1 MQLPVYNS
9 NGNKTRRSVELDDVV
24 FGLKP
29 NDHAIW
35 LDVRATQAAAR
46 QGTHSTK
53 ERNEVVGSTRKL
65 YRQKGTGLSRAG
77 DAKSPIRRGGGT
89 AFGPK
94 PHAYKVG
101 VNRKTRQLARRS
113 ALSYKLGEEAV
124 RVIEDVNIEEPK
136 TREVAD
142 LLAALEVEDTK
153 VLMLTGGPDD
163 VLYRSG
169 RNISKLEI
177 LPAVEASTF
186 ELMKAKT
193 VLLFENAV
201 EGLTEALRP
210 AEKLAFES
218 ASDDA

>member
-9 NGNKTRRSVELDDVV
+9 NGNKTRRSVELDDAV
-24 FGLKP
+24 FGLEP

-35 LDVRATQAAAR
+35 LDVRATQAAGR
-46 QGTHSTK
+46 QGTHKTK

-89 AFGPK
+89 TFGPK

-113 ALSYKLGEEAV
+113 AFAYKLGEEAV
-124 RVIEDVNIEEPK
+124 RVIEDVELEEPK

-142 LLAALEVEDTK
+142 LLAALEVGDTK
-153 VLMLTGGPDD
+153 VLMLTNGRDE

-169 RNISKLEI
+169 RNIPKFEV

-186 ELMKAKT
+186 QLMNAKT
-193 VLLFENAV
+193 ILLLEDAV
-201 EGLTEALRP
+201 EGLTETLHSDEKPTLEP
-210 AEKLAFES
+210 AGEEA
-218 ASDDA
+218 